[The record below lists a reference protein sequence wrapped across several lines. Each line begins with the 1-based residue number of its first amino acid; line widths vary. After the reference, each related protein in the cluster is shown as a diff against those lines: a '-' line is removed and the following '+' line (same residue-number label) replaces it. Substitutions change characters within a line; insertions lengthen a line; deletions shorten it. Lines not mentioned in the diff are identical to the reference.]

1 MMAAYN
7 CAKAGVDALTR
18 TCAREGGWEEGVVAG
33 AARERAIAPL
43 NPACVFDIPNQE

>member
-18 TCAREGGWEEGVVAG
+18 TFAREGGWEEGVVAG